1 MTYSTMIFE
10 PLAKL
15 DIKTRNL
22 WCNLT
27 WTLMCL
33 LIYFVLLN
41 KLLLKNANLD
51 DIKSKAWK
59 NANNRTPKIRH
70 DQNGFARTKNWTT
83 FEYLITVFENHRK
96 SRMQHCE
103 RSELYL
109 HFKWTKVDQKCQ
121 NSQFWRVFENLK
133 LEVKQCYQT

>member
-83 FEYLITVFENHRK
+83 FEYLIAKLPALNFHDHCWWITFKTSFSSQHFFQRFFGIIS
-96 SRMQHCE
+96 SRLIPCSTHDV
-103 RSELYL
+103 L
-109 HFKWTKVDQKCQ
+109 
-121 NSQFWRVFENLK
+121 LK
-133 LEVKQCYQT
+133 